1 MSGKIPRVNPLQSRK
16 QLLIAESEINR
27 VQLCREWQK
36 LTAEAG
42 VVADKAKSF
51 NSIATSILS
60 LVATVGNFTNTVPA
74 PAAAK
79 TSWLQKISSG
89 VKLAS
94 TVWLM
99 FRSRNSSSEKK

>member
-27 VQLCREWQK
+27 VQLGRDWQK

-42 VVADKAKSF
+42 AVADRAKSF
-51 NSIATSILS
+51 NGMATSILS
-60 LVATVGNFTNTVPA
+60 LVAAVGTFTNAAPS

-89 VKLAS
+89 AKLAS

-99 FRSRNSSSEKK
+99 FRARSADTGKK

>member
-1 MSGKIPRVNPLQSRK
+1 MNPLQSRK

-27 VQLCREWQK
+27 VQLGREWQK
-36 LTAEAG
+36 LNDEAG
-42 VVADKAKSF
+42 AVADKAKSF
-51 NSIATSILS
+51 NGLATSILS
-60 LVATVGNFTNTVPA
+60 LVAAVGTFTNAAPA

-79 TSWLQKISSG
+79 SSWLQKISSG

-99 FRSRNSSSEKK
+99 FRSRDSGSEK

>member
-1 MSGKIPRVNPLQSRK
+1 MNSLQSRK

-27 VQLCREWQK
+27 VQLGREWQE
-36 LTAEAG
+36 LTAEVGA
-42 VVADKAKSF
+42 VADKAKSF
-51 NSIATSILS
+51 NGLATSILS
-60 LVATVGNFTNTVPA
+60 LVATVGNFTNAASA

-99 FRSRNSSSEKK
+99 FRARGAAAGKK